1 MTLPLV
7 SVVML
12 SWNRKNDVRVSL
24 DHVFAADYPSVEVII
39 VDNHSTDGTV
49 GMVKENFPAA
59 IVVPLAENIGIAGWN
74 MGFEIAK
81 GEYILV
87 LDDDSYP
94 EKNALSIG
102 IRRMM
107 QEPQCGILAMQ
118 VHNVQREF
126 VQTSSL
132 TRGNNTTFIG
142 CGAILRADVL
152 KKIGMFEPLL
162 FLYAHE
168 TEFAMRVIN
177 QGFNVLYEPKA
188 IVQHINSPAHRL
200 ILDESDIDARRQY
213 YLMRNILVIL
223 ILHFSFTRL
232 VFRIPRII
240 IGRIIF
246 GLKYH
251 CLSSILKGVASF
263 VWDIKRIGK
272 RRSVLNERTQ
282 AFYKYGSFAGGF
294 FFSDGAHSISRPEW
308 LRGRNSKNPR
318 LLEKE

>member
-24 DHVFAADYPSVEVII
+24 NHVFDADYPSVEVIV

-49 GMVKENFPAA
+49 DMVKEKFPAT

-74 MGFEIAK
+74 KGFEIAK

-102 IRRMM
+102 ITRVM

-118 VHNVQREF
+118 VYNQHRQLVE
-126 VQTSSL
+126 TSSL
-132 TRGNNTTFIG
+132 VHGNNTTFIG
-142 CGAILRADVL
+142 CGAVLRADIL

-177 QGFNVLYEPKA
+177 RGFTVLYEPRA

-200 ILDESDIDARRQY
+200 ILRQSDIDARRQY
-213 YLMRNILVIL
+213 FLMRNILVIL

-240 IGRIIF
+240 TGRIIF

-263 VWDIKRIGK
+263 VWNFKKISK

-282 AFYKYGSFAGGF
+282 ELYRFGSFAGGF
-294 FFSDGAHSISRPEW
+294 FFSDGVHSISGPEW
-308 LRGRNSKNPR
+308 LRGRLGKNPT
-318 LLEKE
+318 LLKNE